1 MYSVTTL
8 ECLGHESAQ
17 RLEAPRTASEN
28 ILCRFMFLKKLHS
41 YTANDCLRLG
51 TVSGFAFFLVRPSK
65 KKKKKNLTY
74 QSLCLLAACICA
86 CKQATFS
93 HYSQCKAPRVPHA
106 PGTLALTPHVGQT
119 ENKTGK
125 HPSHS
130 DISTVSAV
138 IYLISMLVMRAS
150 PSTLMTEYFSAPMR
164 FWKWM
169 MEPSDRA
176 TWNSS
181 RVNVMTTLGGGQH
194 CNKWG

>member
-1 MYSVTTL
+1 M
-8 ECLGHESAQ
+8 
-17 RLEAPRTASEN
+17 
-28 ILCRFMFLKKLHS
+28 
-41 YTANDCLRLG
+41 
-51 TVSGFAFFLVRPSK
+51 
-65 KKKKKNLTY
+65 
-74 QSLCLLAACICA
+74 

-106 PGTLALTPHVGQT
+106 VGTLALTPHVGQT

-130 DISTVSAV
+130 NISTVSAV

-150 PSTLMTEYFSAPMR
+150 PSMLMTEYFSAPMR

-169 MEPSDRA
+169 VEPSDRA

-181 RVNVMTTLGGGQH
+181 GVNVMTILGGREHARDGDEKKGKAQRSPPAQSSSVITETLTPFSSSVTR
-194 CNKWG
+194 NTEMSTK